1 MPGQGTHENRY
12 LIEVDGVAAVAASE
26 MTPPSKD
33 HTPVELY
40 VGNQPNPVLSRGNF
54 KIGDFSFKHAHA
66 LNQAGADLFQW
77 MDNYTDGIDLTKR
90 TARLVVLDEDGATP
104 VAEYELQE
112 CVPTSFKPETHSASG
127 TNASMF
133 SFTLRPTNMRNF

>member
-12 LIEVDGVAAVAASE
+12 VVEVDGVSAVAASE

-40 VGNQPNPVLSRGNF
+40 TGNKPNHTLSRGNF

-77 MDNYTDGIDLTKR
+77 MDDYTDGIDNTKR
-90 TARLVVLDEDGATP
+90 TVRIVVFDEDGQTP
-104 VAEYELQE
+104 VDEYELQD
-112 CVPTSFKPETHSASG
+112 CVPTSYKPESHSASG

-133 SFTLRPTNMRNF
+133 SFTLRPENMRRF

>member
-12 LIEVDGVAAVAASE
+12 VIEVDGVAAIAASD

-40 VGNQPNPVLSRGNF
+40 VGNNPLPVLSRGNS

-66 LNQAGADLFQW
+66 LNQAGAELFQW
-77 MDNYTDGIDLTKR
+77 IDDYVGGLDTTKR
-90 TARLVVLDEDGATP
+90 NARIVVFDEDGEAI
-104 VAEYELQE
+104 VDEYELQE
-112 CVPTSFKPETHSASG
+112 CVPTSYKPESHSASG
-127 TNASMF
+127 NNASMF
-133 SFTLRPTNMRNF
+133 SFSLRPSNMRRF